1 MSSFSIGVDL
11 GGTNL
16 RVGAFTSKF
25 ERIGLSTTPTRV
37 FAGPEAV
44 ARDMCDEIVKLM
56 RSCADSRTLQG
67 IGVGSPGPLE
77 LPAGRLGAPPN
88 LPGFEGF
95 ELKQTLENMLQLPVH
110 VEHDSNAAALAECHS
125 GSGKEHHETSMCM
138 LTLGTGVG
146 AGLVLDGRV
155 WHGMNGMAG
164 EAGHIPVEPRG
175 PRCSCG
181 GRGCLELYASAS
193 GIHRMATEL
202 ASAGNSPAIFS
213 VLDHDAST
221 ILALAGL
228 ADRGDA
234 QACEVFCQAGRSLGA
249 ALAGL
254 VNVLNLP
261 LYVIGGGVANA
272 WHLFAPAMMEELT
285 ELSYVYRL
293 TRPNPST
300 GSSNGTAAGRG
311 TTRVVPALLG
321 SDAGLMGAAM
331 LPYAN

>member
-1 MSSFSIGVDL
+1 
-11 GGTNL
+11 
-16 RVGAFTSKF
+16 
-25 ERIGLSTTPTRV
+25 
-37 FAGPEAV
+37 
-44 ARDMCDEIVKLM
+44 
-56 RSCADSRTLQG
+56 
-67 IGVGSPGPLE
+67 
-77 LPAGRLGAPPN
+77 
-88 LPGFEGF
+88 
-95 ELKQTLENMLQLPVH
+95 
-110 VEHDSNAAALAECHS
+110 
-125 GSGKEHHETSMCM
+125 
-138 LTLGTGVG
+138 
-146 AGLVLDGRV
+146 
-155 WHGMNGMAG
+155 
-164 EAGHIPVEPRG
+164 
-175 PRCSCG
+175 
-181 GRGCLELYASAS
+181 
-193 GIHRMATEL
+193 MATEL